1 MNYNVKFGRRS
12 GIIDVPSSKSM
23 AHRFL
28 VCSALAKKRNL
39 LFCDR
44 ISRDISATISALNSS
59 GAKIDFLDDEC
70 ISIDSNSDIKSGL
83 RHLHCGESG
92 TTFRFLLPVAAALG
106 FDAVFHLDGRLS
118 KRPIGALVQ
127 ALGKHGIKITQN
139 GDVFHSS
146 GILKA
151 GSYVIPGDISSQFVS
166 GLLFALPLLDG
177 CSRLQVT
184 GNIESA
190 DYISMTEEVLKKS
203 GIIFFKNGQNYEI
216 PGNQRYEPPERIII
230 EKDWSGAAFFLC
242 MGALSEKGVTVE
254 NMNID
259 SVQGD
264 KEIINIIRNFGADIN
279 VSDGMVTARRRRL
292 IGQTIDASLIPD
304 LIPAVS
310 ALAAGAEGVTRIVN
324 AGRLRFKE
332 SDRLKTVAE
341 MLNAIGADVE
351 EQPHGLVICGK
362 PRLAGGNVDAANDHR
377 IAMASAVAAGICGR
391 NVNVVGAECVEKSYI
406 SFWNDLEKLEVCR

>member
-1 MNYNVKFGRRS
+1 M
-12 GIIDVPSSKSM
+12 
-23 AHRFL
+23 
-28 VCSALAKKRNL
+28 
-39 LFCDR
+39 
-44 ISRDISATISALNSS
+44 
-59 GAKIDFLDDEC
+59 
-70 ISIDSNSDIKSGL
+70 
-83 RHLHCGESG
+83 
-92 TTFRFLLPVAAALG
+92 
-106 FDAVFHLDGRLS
+106 
-118 KRPIGALVQ
+118 
-127 ALGKHGIKITQN
+127 
-139 GDVFHSS
+139 
-146 GILKA
+146 
-151 GSYVIPGDISSQFVS
+151 
-166 GLLFALPLLDG
+166 
-177 CSRLQVT
+177 
-184 GNIESA
+184 
-190 DYISMTEEVLKKS
+190 
-203 GIIFFKNGQNYEI
+203 
-216 PGNQRYEPPERIII
+216 III